1 MTTVIFRSKKM
12 KHFTVFRGQER
23 GSSSVKLMIT
33 LTIIFLMGHAG
44 YNYVP
49 AAYDAENIKSE
60 MQTAV
65 LQGLALPGKM
75 NPVDNVR
82 GRIDRALKLNQA
94 PPDAVLEVKMN
105 GNALTARVAY
115 VKKINILPLGIYRYD
130 YVFDHTATPSG
141 FLLKQ

>member
-1 MTTVIFRSKKM
+1 M
-12 KHFTVFRGQER
+12 KPYIEFRGDER
-23 GSSSVKLMIT
+23 GSTNAKLLIT
-33 LTIIFLMGHAG
+33 IVIIFLMGNAG

-49 AAYDAENIKSE
+49 AAYNAENIKSE

-82 GRIDRALKLNQA
+82 ARIDRALKQNDA
-94 PPDAVLEVKMN
+94 PADAVVEVKMS
-105 GNALTARVAY
+105 GNSLTARVAY
-115 VKKINILPLGIYRYD
+115 VNKVNILPFGIYRYD